1 MKLYR
6 ITFVVNG
13 ERLYGE
19 RWAANLSAAW
29 NSAEKMLADEYFGR
43 AELRAAE
50 YVCDW
55 RE

>member
-19 RWAANLSAAW
+19 RWADNLSAAW
-29 NSAEKMLADEYFGR
+29 KSAEKMLLDEYYSC
-43 AELRAAE
+43 AELKAVE
-50 YVCDW
+50 YVRDW